1 MALTLSLARS
11 LGCFALLVASFVP
24 ALSAAEQPGR
34 EDRSTYE
41 IRRPHTIAEAEFGVI
56 ALPNAPISA
65 GRRGGDTPIIGK
77 IGNGDATLLIG
88 MHLLYRG
95 DPRWM
100 IGASALFGPSPTTD
114 TGYGGRSDLERT
126 HARNYF
132 WIGGEARYYPLR
144 VRLFEG
150 YVGASVGGV
159 VVADRYSNASGETA
173 PPIYGEKSVTV
184 RSEGFSAGLLA
195 GLRWNFAHSWGVGF
209 SLRVDQWI
217 LPTQQACTPV
227 GDCSTLSGGVLA
239 LGGGLVIGYRIPL

>member
-1 MALTLSLARS
+1 MALIRLAWGVALALTL
-11 LGCFALLVASFVP
+11 VP
-24 ALSAAEQPGR
+24 ALSSAANDGEQ
-34 EDRSTYE
+34 DRSTYE
-41 IRRPHTIAEAEFGVI
+41 IRRPHTIAEVEAGVI

-65 GRRGGDTPIIGK
+65 GRRGGDTPLIGQ
-77 IGNGDATLLIG
+77 IGNGDATLLVG

-100 IGASALFGPSPTTD
+100 IGAAALFGPSPTSD
-114 TGYGGRSDLERT
+114 TGYGGRSGLERT
-126 HARNYF
+126 HTRNYF

-150 YVGASVGGV
+150 FVGVSVGGV
-159 VVADRYSNASGETA
+159 VVGDRYVNDSGDTV

-184 RSEGFSAGLLA
+184 RTEGFSAGLIG
-195 GLRWNFAHSWGVGF
+195 GLRWNFSHSWGVGF
-209 SLRVDQWI
+209 SLRADQWV

>member
-1 MALTLSLARS
+1 MALTSMRA
-11 LGCFALLVASFVP
+11 LVALMVFAGWSGIAYASDP
-24 ALSAAEQPGR
+24 
-34 EDRSTYE
+34 EDRATYE

-56 ALPNAPISA
+56 ALPAAPISA

-77 IGNGDATLLIG
+77 IGRGDATLLAG

-100 IGASALFGPSPTTD
+100 IGAAALFGPSPTSD
-114 TGYGGRSDLERT
+114 TGYGGRTGLSRT

-150 YVGASVGGV
+150 FVGVSVGGV
-159 VVADRYSNASGETA
+159 VVADRYVNDSGETA

-184 RSEGFSAGLLA
+184 RTEGFSAGLVG
-195 GLRWNFAHSWGVGF
+195 GLRWNFSHSWGVGF
-209 SLRVDQWI
+209 SIRADQWI
-217 LPTQQACTPV
+217 LPTQQACTPIN
-227 GDCSTLSGGVLA
+227 DCSTLSGGVLA
-239 LGGGLVIGYRIPL
+239 LGGGLAIGYRIPL